1 MLTLLILRP
10 WKFRDALKIQENLK
24 EVILGKTFSEKILGL
39 KAQKSVQAGEVVTV
53 SPDYI
58 LSHDNSA
65 AIIKEFQKLGV
76 KKVISPQ
83 KIVIVLDH
91 VAPASSE
98 QYALNHKRIRAFVSE
113 QKIKNFFD
121 IPSGVCHQVFSEN
134 GFALP
139 GKLILG
145 ADSHTTSYGAFGAFA
160 AGIGRSEVATLWAT
174 DEIWLRV
181 PETIKIVIEGK
192 LPFGVYA
199 KDVILKIIGE
209 EGADRA
215 NYKAVEFTGKAVK
228 EFSLASRL
236 VLANMA
242 AEMGAKNGYFVPD
255 EKTLGWLKERAKDK
269 FEVITS
275 DQDAG
280 YEAVLN
286 YNVTSL
292 EPQVACPHTVDNVK
306 PISEAEGEEF
316 NQAVI
321 GTCTNGRLEDL
332 EIAARLLKGKKVHP
346 KVRVLIIPA
355 SRQVYLQALKK
366 GILEALAE
374 AGCVILNPGCGPCLG
389 AHQGVLAP
397 GEVALST
404 SNRNFRGRMGS
415 REAQI
420 YLASPAT
427 VAASS
432 LEGKITDPR
441 KFL

>member
-1 MLTLLILRP
+1 
-10 WKFRDALKIQENLK
+10 
-24 EVILGKTFSEKILGL
+24 LGKTFSEKILGL
-39 KAQKSVQAGEVVTV
+39 KAQKDVHAGEVVTV

-76 KKVISPQ
+76 KDVKSPQ
-83 KIVIVLDH
+83 KLVIILDH
-91 VAPASSE
+91 VVPAASE
-98 QYALNHKRIRAFVSE
+98 KYALNHKTIREFVSA
-113 QKIKNFFD
+113 QKIQNFFD
-121 IPSGVCHQVFSEN
+121 IPSGICHQVFSEN

-181 PETIKIVIEGK
+181 PETIKIEIEGE
-192 LPFGVYA
+192 LSSGVYA
-199 KDVILKIIGE
+199 KDVILKIIGD
-209 EGADRA
+209 EGAGKA
-215 NYKAVEFTGKAVK
+215 NYKAVEFTGGAVK
-228 EFSLASRL
+228 KFSLASRL

-242 AEMGAKNGYFVPD
+242 AEMGAKNGYFEPD
-255 EKTLGWLKERAKDK
+255 EDTLLWVKGRAKDK
-269 FEVITS
+269 FKVISS
-275 DQDAG
+275 DPDAR

-286 YNVTSL
+286 YNISSL

-306 PISEAEGEEF
+306 SISEVEGKEF
-316 NQAVI
+316 HQAVI
-321 GTCTNGRLEDL
+321 GTCTNGRFEDL
-332 EIAARLLKGKKVHP
+332 EIAARILKGKKVHANA
-346 KVRVLIIPA
+346 RVLIIPA
-355 SRQVYLQALKK
+355 SRQEYLHALKK
-366 GILEALAE
+366 GILEILAE

-389 AHQGVLAP
+389 AHQGILAP

-404 SNRNFRGRMGS
+404 ANRNFQGRMGS